1 MEQRSA
7 WRREY
12 STGWPDYALDADL
25 DLSKYRTV
33 SICCKRFA
41 INFDA
46 APLRADCV
54 MSQN

>member
-46 APLRADCV
+46 ARLRADCV